1 MKKKNIETIF
11 SSMEDFSSIPP
22 PELWNQIEAQLDQ
35 PKQKKRSLLL
45 WWSVAAC
52 LLIGLAI
59 PSVMHFNASPT
70 FVNPN
75 GIPSSTTK
83 VVLEKKNPKAIE
95 NKAILNRNKLAVQPN
110 AIQNKPA
117 VSIIKNQEKQI
128 VSNIN
133 TAAKIPVFYTPKQV
147 DAKASTS
154 KNANQETAT
163 VFEPNTVVNRGQNKP
178 ANSSSQN
185 GLTPNATVKTND
197 EVAIGLAPKTES
209 TADFASKTADA
220 NQNAD
225 LKKLEN
231 ALVEKENLKLVL
243 PNSETQ
249 KWSVQV
255 FAGVSSTQNYKNEKA
270 LGSTIDSKQG
280 TVYGVKTDYKLNKK
294 WALRSGIT
302 FNELGQ
308 SIANVS
314 YLNTNNSFGLT
325 ASDFFIQNT
334 TVERIT
340 SNPNYIFVSNS
351 LRNSLSSTNFQS
363 GDIDQRL
370 KYLEL
375 PLEVSYAILHKNKTS
390 IRLNTGGFVG
400 KLIGNEMLLN
410 GNVIG
415 ETLDVNNLVY
425 GTQMSSTLQYR
436 LYKQTHFFVEPGLNY
451 YFNPLNNQ
459 SFNQFQWALHFG
471 LNVGF

>member
-1 MKKKNIETIF
+1 MKKKNITTIF
-11 SSMEDFSSIPP
+11 SSMEDFSSVPP
-22 PELWNQIEAQLDQ
+22 PELWSQIEAQLDQ

-45 WWSVAAC
+45 WWSLAAC

-59 PSVMHFNASPT
+59 PSVMHFSAPSP
-70 FVNPN
+70 FEKSN
-75 GIPSSTTK
+75 GIPTSNSL
-83 VVLEKKNPKAIE
+83 VVIEKKKLKTIE
-95 NKAILNRNKLAVQPN
+95 NTAILNKNKLAVQPN
-110 AIQNKPA
+110 AIQNNPS
-117 VSIIKNQEKQI
+117 VSTIQNQEKQI
-128 VSNIN
+128 VSNLN
-133 TAAKIPVFYTPKQV
+133 TPVSTVFYVPKQV
-147 DAKASTS
+147 ASKASTS
-154 KNANQETAT
+154 KNAKQETVT
-163 VFEPNTVVNRGQNKP
+163 VFESNNVVNTNQNKP
-178 ANSSSQN
+178 ANSPSQN
-185 GLTPNATVKTND
+185 GLTPNATVKTNT

-209 TADFASKTADA
+209 TTDLALKTVEA

-225 LKKLEN
+225 LKILEN
-231 ALVEKENLKLVL
+231 TLAEKENLKLAI

-294 WALRSGIT
+294 WAVRSGLT

-314 YLNTNNSFGLT
+314 YINTNNSFGLT
-325 ASDFFIQNT
+325 AGDFFIQNT

-340 SNPNYIFVSNS
+340 SNSNYIFVSNS

-400 KLIGNEMLLN
+400 KLIANEMLLN

-415 ETLDVNNLVY
+415 ETLHVNDLVY